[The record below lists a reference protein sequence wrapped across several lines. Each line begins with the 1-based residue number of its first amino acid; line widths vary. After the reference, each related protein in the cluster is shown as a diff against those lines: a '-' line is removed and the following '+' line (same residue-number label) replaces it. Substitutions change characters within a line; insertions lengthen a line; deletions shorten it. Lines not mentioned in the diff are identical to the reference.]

1 MVLNTIRLRCML
13 GWLGLLLPWIV
24 TLLIG
29 YFPSSISATW
39 FTNACTVFMIILG
52 SSCLLLISY
61 KGYELIDDILLT
73 CSGIFGLGICL
84 FPCNIPEAPKRF
96 GTFMLKG
103 NISDIIHMICA
114 IIFFILLAVNSMFLF
129 TKTDDKANMTKNK
142 KIRNWIYRI
151 CGIGMLASYLL
162 YFLPDFYIKVWLV
175 ETVALFFFGIS
186 WLTKAN
192 CYKFLFCD

>member
-1 MVLNTIRLRCML
+1 
-13 GWLGLLLPWIV
+13 
-24 TLLIG
+24 
-29 YFPSSISATW
+29 
-39 FTNACTVFMIILG
+39 
-52 SSCLLLISY
+52 
-61 KGYELIDDILLT
+61 
-73 CSGIFGLGICL
+73 
-84 FPCNIPEAPKRF
+84 
-96 GTFMLKG
+96 MLKG

-114 IIFFILLAVNSMFLF
+114 IIFFILRAVNSMFLF